1 VLWFKGEF
9 HMRYKFGIKMDR
21 YEMMMMMMMIMKC

>member
-1 VLWFKGEF
+1 MVLWFKGEF

-21 YEMMMMMMMIMKC
+21 YEMMMIMKC